1 MRLYNL
7 KKGKKLENQRLKKIK
22 ININNKNLMN
32 NLSGI
37 DKINKKNSYNNIKKN
52 LILPIFDYTN
62 NFFEYNK
69 IINNNYNNTFG
80 NI

>member
-22 ININNKNLMN
+22 ININNKNLMS
-32 NLSGI
+32 NLSDI

-69 IINNNYNNTFG
+69 IINNKYNNTVG

>member
-22 ININNKNLMN
+22 ININNKNLMS
-32 NLSGI
+32 NLSDI

-69 IINNNYNNTFG
+69 IINNNYNNTVG